1 MGTST
6 RSSTIAPAPLSASAG
21 PRRDS
26 SGTVLPIEVARKVE
40 GWVRS
45 GRLKSGMR
53 LPPERELATQLG
65 TSRNV
70 LREGLRVL
78 QTKGVIEIR
87 HGVGSFVAELAQ
99 SGADTI
105 PVQLDLEVA
114 WLPVAEILAARR
126 AIECAVVK
134 VAARER
140 GSLDLEELR
149 DVLRQTAIAVKA
161 RDTLR
166 FIELDLRFHETLGR
180 CTHNSVLE
188 AIQAE
193 ITRAT
198 AAVRVVA
205 SVTHAA
211 MRSALQFHGEIARA
225 LANGDDEAA
234 AAGMTMHLID
244 ASERAASGLAH
255 QEDMVVNARH
265 KTSKSQ
271 GKLG

>member
-1 MGTST
+1 MGTRV
-6 RSSTIAPAPLSASAG
+6 RSSTAVLAG
-21 PRRDS
+21 RRRES

-45 GRLKSGMR
+45 GRLKGGMK

-78 QTKGVIEIR
+78 ETRGMIEIR

-99 SGADTI
+99 SGAGTI
-105 PVQLDLEVA
+105 PVELDLQVA
-114 WLPVAEILAARR
+114 WLPVAEVLTARR
-126 AIECAVVK
+126 AIECAVVQ
-134 VAARER
+134 VAARAHD
-140 GSLDLEELR
+140 SLDLAELR
-149 DVLRQTAIAVKA
+149 EVLRETAVAVKS
-161 RDTLR
+161 RNTPR
-166 FIELDLRFHETLGR
+166 FIELDLRFHEMIGR

-211 MRSALQFHGEIARA
+211 MRSALQFHEEIAGA
-225 LANGDDEAA
+225 LASGDGEAA
-234 AAGMTMHLID
+234 AAGMMLHLID
-244 ASERAASGLAH
+244 ASERATSGLAH
-255 QEDMVVNARH
+255 QEDAGRRVNQGSTQPR
-265 KTSKSQ
+265 
-271 GKLG
+271 GKLA

>member
-1 MGTST
+1 MGTRV
-6 RSSTIAPAPLSASAG
+6 RSSTAVLG
-21 PRRDS
+21 PISGSSGRRRDS

-45 GRLKSGMR
+45 GRLKGGTK

-78 QTKGVIEIR
+78 ETRGVIEIR

-114 WLPVAEILAARR
+114 WLPVAEILTARR

-134 VAARER
+134 VAARAHD
-140 GSLDLEELR
+140 SLDLEELR
-149 DVLRQTAIAVKA
+149 DVLKETSIAVKSQ
-161 RDTLR
+161 DTSR
-166 FIELDLRFHETLGR
+166 FIELDLRFHEALGR

-205 SVTHAA
+205 TVTHAA
-211 MRSALQFHGEIARA
+211 MRSALQFHEEIAGA
-225 LANGDDEAA
+225 LANGDGEAA
-234 AAGMTMHLID
+234 AAGMVMHLID

-255 QEDMVVNARH
+255 QEDAGPRPTQGNTRRR
-265 KTSKSQ
+265 
-271 GKLG
+271 GKLA